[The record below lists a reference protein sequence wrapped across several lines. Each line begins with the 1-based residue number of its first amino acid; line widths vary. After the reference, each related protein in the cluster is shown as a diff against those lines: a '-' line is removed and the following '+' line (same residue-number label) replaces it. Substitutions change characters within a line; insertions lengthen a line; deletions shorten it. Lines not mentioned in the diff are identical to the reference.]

1 MNIIS
6 NIRQMA
12 GYGKRLNILTP
23 DRKHRIH
30 NSTERLTLDKSSI
43 IPIKE
48 SGDFKFLTESDL
60 FTIMEEFQQLDKTL
74 SFHKDFINDTQMLR
88 LMDLQETT
96 KEWEAKMQVCRNE
109 IYLLQKEYFN
119 FWEALGGEK
128 SKTEW
133 KKIFSKVKTEKLK
146 AITGV
151 KNNTIRAAIEEV
163 LSDRVTQSIKSRDRL
178 SKHDKTY
185 AITGRGET
193 IKTTNDGI

>member
-1 MNIIS
+1 MNIIT
-6 NIRQMA
+6 NIRHMA

-48 SGDFKFLTESDL
+48 SGDFKFLTEADL
-60 FTIMEEFQQLDKTL
+60 LKVLEEFQQLDNTT
-74 SFHKDFINDTQMLR
+74 SFHKDFINDTSMLR

-96 KEWEAKMQVCRNE
+96 KEWEAKLQVCRNE
-109 IYLLQKEYFN
+109 IYMLQKEFFD
-119 FWEALGGEK
+119 FWEALGEG
-128 SKTEW
+128 KTKMEW
-133 KKIFSKVKTEKLK
+133 KQIFSRVKTDKLK

-163 LSDRVTQSIKSRDRL
+163 MSDRATPAHKVP
-178 SKHDKTY
+178 
-185 AITGRGET
+185 
-193 IKTTNDGI
+193 